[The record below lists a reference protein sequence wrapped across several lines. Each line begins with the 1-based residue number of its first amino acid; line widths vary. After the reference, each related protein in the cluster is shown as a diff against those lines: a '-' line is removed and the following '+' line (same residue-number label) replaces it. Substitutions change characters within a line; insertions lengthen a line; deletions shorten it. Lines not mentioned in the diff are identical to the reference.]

1 MDELF
6 AGSALYSL
14 MLVFCRAGGLLALA
28 PVFTGQTAPVIVRV
42 AMSFLLACILV
53 GIVPSPGPA
62 PAHFLWVVLA
72 IGHEILVGLLMGMA
86 SRLVMFAIEM
96 AGQMM
101 ATEIGLMMS
110 SSLDPIS
117 HSETSPVGIALSTFA
132 AVIFLISGAHH
143 FMLLAFVRSFDLVP
157 AALGNFD
164 PRVADLVVRESGK
177 IFLLAVEMASPLIAM
192 NFLVHLALAI
202 LGRAAPSINAFLLSI
217 PIQILAGLTLFG
229 MIVGLTAR
237 HMLSGFG
244 EIPELML
251 RFIH

>member
-1 MDELF
+1 
-6 AGSALYSL
+6 
-14 MLVFCRAGGLLALA
+14 
-28 PVFTGQTAPVIVRV
+28 
-42 AMSFLLACILV
+42 
-53 GIVPSPGPA
+53 
-62 PAHFLWVVLA
+62 
-72 IGHEILVGLLMGMA
+72 
-86 SRLVMFAIEM
+86 MFAVEM

-117 HSETSPVGIALSTFA
+117 RSETSPVGMLLSMFG
-132 AVIFLISGAHH
+132 VVLFLISGAHH
-143 FMLLAFVRSFDLVP
+143 LMILAFVRSFQLVP
-157 AALGNFD
+157 AAIGNFD
-164 PRVADLVVRESGK
+164 PGVADLVVRESGK
-177 IFLLAVEMASPLIAM
+177 IFLLAVEMAAPLIAI

-217 PIQILAGLTLFG
+217 PIQILSGLTLFG
-229 MIVGLTAR
+229 MIIGLAAR

>member
-1 MDELF
+1 MDALF
-6 AGSALYSL
+6 ASGTLYTL

-28 PVFTGQTAPVIVRV
+28 PVFTGQAVPVIVRV
-42 AMSFLLACILV
+42 AMSFLLACMLV

-62 PAHFLWVVLA
+62 PAHFLLITLA
-72 IGHEILVGLLMGMA
+72 IAHEVMVGLLMGMA
-86 SRLVMFAIEM
+86 SRFIMFAVEM

-117 HSETSPVGIALSTFA
+117 HSETSPVGMALSTFA

-143 FMLLAFVRSFDLVP
+143 LMLLAFVRSFDLVP
-157 AALGNFD
+157 AAIGNFD

-177 IFLLAVEMASPLIAM
+177 IFLLAVEMASPLIAI
-192 NFLVHLALAI
+192 NFLVHLTLAI
-202 LGRAAPSINAFLLSI
+202 LGRAAPSIHSFVLAM
-217 PIQILAGLTLFG
+217 PIQILAGLTLLG
-229 MIVGLTAR
+229 MIIGLTAR